1 MRFSVTAGEHAS
13 PVHRASLAL
22 LATCLLAPSAFVAGC
37 SDDADP
43 ADSREHYSVLDA
55 IGELPASI
63 EGDAPLIFT
72 GDLTRASEI
81 AGLNRPTDADSD
93 EVNAWVADLTA
104 APDPDKTVRVFVP
117 LPVALLPWE
126 SPPADMDA
134 QVGWSVVDVES
145 FVALTQ
151 PPEHFLVVSGD
162 FDDDTLDEDLSEVE
176 GGVVTDVEG
185 ADLEQNLLEPTAFSR
200 VGAPTRLAEDDGRIA
215 ASSTTDAVRDWLD
228 GEVSLAD
235 DEGYADV
242 ATALDEHEVYAA
254 VLSAVQ
260 TGIDPAGLILGSQ
273 GSAEELQALREQLE
287 DELPEASYDTVG
299 IGWSADD
306 QGPLVATAYHF
317 ASEDDAENSADALR
331 ELYESGTS
339 VESQR
344 PYSDYLT
351 VENVEVQGSVVV
363 VTSQPAEDVAIDF
376 AYQALLQR
384 DLLFISR

>member
-22 LATCLLAPSAFVAGC
+22 LATCLLAPSALVAGC

-104 APDPDKTVRVFVP
+104 APDPDETARVFVP
-117 LPVALLPWE
+117 LPGALIPWE

-228 GEVSLAD
+228 GDVSLAD

-254 VLSAVQ
+254 VLSGVQ

-299 IGWSADD
+299 IAWSADD
-306 QGPLVATAYHF
+306 QAPLVATAYHF
-317 ASEDDAENSADALR
+317 SSEADAENSADPLR

-344 PYSDYLT
+344 PFSDYLT

-363 VTSQPAEDVAIDF
+363 VTSRPAEDVAINF